1 MNKNLLSY
9 VSVAE
14 LIARTFPNAE
24 VVLHDLSKPQH
35 SVVYVA
41 NNSVTG
47 RKVGQ
52 TFHHLIEKAVFAG
65 NPADGV
71 VDNYFFK
78 KEGKQI
84 RSSSLL
90 IRNEAGEL
98 IGALCISV
106 DVTAAQQI
114 IDLASGLL
122 QGRAK
127 GEKSKSDLS
136 DSACT
141 LPAVS
146 ANFEAL
152 EKEQSVQHFVNN
164 MVDSMINELN
174 ADGKKTKEDRLELIR
189 FMDERGVFLVKG
201 SMEYVAGKLGLSKV
215 TLYGYLDKIHG
226 KR

>member
-78 KEGKQI
+78 KESKQI

-98 IGALCISV
+98 IGALCINV

-127 GEKSKSDLS
+127 GEKPKSDLS

-189 FMDERGVFLVKG
+189 FMDERGVFLVNG

>member
-98 IGALCISV
+98 IGALCINV

-127 GEKSKSDLS
+127 GETSKSDLS

>member
-98 IGALCISV
+98 IGALCINV

-122 QGRAK
+122 QGRTK
-127 GEKSKSDLS
+127 GENSKRDLS
-136 DSACT
+136 DSSRT

>member
-52 TFHHLIEKAVFAG
+52 TFQHLIEKAVFAG

-98 IGALCISV
+98 IGALCINV

-152 EKEQSVQHFVNN
+152 EKEQSVQQFVIN

-174 ADGKKTKEDRLELIR
+174 ADGKK
-189 FMDERGVFLVKG
+189 
-201 SMEYVAGKLGLSKV
+201 S
-215 TLYGYLDKIHG
+215 
-226 KR
+226 

>member
-1 MNKNLLSY
+1 MQNTKLQSY
-9 VSVAE
+9 LSVAE

-24 VVLHDLSKPQH
+24 VVLHDLSMPQH
-35 SVVYVA
+35 SVIYVA
-41 NNSVTG
+41 NGSVTG

-65 NPADGV
+65 NPEDGV

-78 KEGKQI
+78 KDDKLI

-90 IRNEAGEL
+90 IRDEKHEL
-98 IGALCISV
+98 IGALCINI
-106 DVTAAQQI
+106 DTTQAAALLN
-114 IDLASGLL
+114 LAQGLL
-122 QGRAK
+122 HGTK
-127 GEKSKSDLS
+127 NEMCDLTQAS
-136 DSACT
+136 NAYDKNDSA
-141 LPAVS
+141 PA
-146 ANFEAL
+146 
-152 EKEQSVQHFVNN
+152 KEESVRQFVNN
-164 MVDSMINELN
+164 MIDSMINELN
-174 ADGKKTKEDRLELIR
+174 ASGKQSREDRLELIR

>member
-98 IGALCISV
+98 IGELCINV

>member
-47 RKVGQ
+47 RQVGQ

-98 IGALCISV
+98 IGALCINV

>member
-98 IGALCISV
+98 IGALCINV

-122 QGRAK
+122 QGRPK

>member
-52 TFHHLIEKAVFAG
+52 TFQHLIEKAVFAG

-98 IGALCISV
+98 IGALCINV

>member
-98 IGALCISV
+98 IGALCINV

-152 EKEQSVQHFVNN
+152 EQERSVQHFVNN

>member
-90 IRNEAGEL
+90 IRNEAGVL
-98 IGALCISV
+98 IGALCINV

>member
-9 VSVAE
+9 ISVAE

-98 IGALCISV
+98 IGALCINV

-201 SMEYVAGKLGLSKV
+201 SMEYVASKLGLSKV

>member
-98 IGALCISV
+98 IGALCINV

-136 DSACT
+136 DSPCT

>member
-24 VVLHDLSKPQH
+24 VVLHDLSKPHH

-98 IGALCISV
+98 IGALCINV

-201 SMEYVAGKLGLSKV
+201 SMEYVAGKLGL
-215 TLYGYLDKIHG
+215 
-226 KR
+226 

>member
-98 IGALCISV
+98 IGALCINV
-106 DVTAAQQI
+106 DVTAVQQI

>member
-98 IGALCISV
+98 IGALCINV

-136 DSACT
+136 DSAYT

>member
-98 IGALCISV
+98 IGALCINV

-146 ANFEAL
+146 ANFEVL

>member
-98 IGALCISV
+98 IGALCINV

-127 GEKSKSDLS
+127 GENSKSDLS

>member
-98 IGALCISV
+98 IGALCINI

>member
-98 IGALCISV
+98 IGALCINV

-127 GEKSKSDLS
+127 GENFKSDLS

>member
-71 VDNYFFK
+71 V
-78 KEGKQI
+78 
-84 RSSSLL
+84 
-90 IRNEAGEL
+90 
-98 IGALCISV
+98 
-106 DVTAAQQI
+106 AA
-114 IDLASGLL
+114 
-122 QGRAK
+122 
-127 GEKSKSDLS
+127 
-136 DSACT
+136 T
-141 LPAVS
+141 MP
-146 ANFEAL
+146 
-152 EKEQSVQHFVNN
+152 
-164 MVDSMINELN
+164 
-174 ADGKKTKEDRLELIR
+174 
-189 FMDERGVFLVKG
+189 G
-201 SMEYVAGKLGLSKV
+201 SWHALGLVLDDGMELLSNLIPGERNSKGQFPTGSV
-215 TLYGYLDKIHG
+215 NKLVEDGLKKLYSHANKS
-226 KR
+226 

>member
-98 IGALCISV
+98 IGALCINV
-106 DVTAAQQI
+106 DVTAAQHI

>member
-98 IGALCISV
+98 IGALCINV